1 MPSKKKNNPKGKTK
15 KVTTTTTT
23 VVEETIIEK
32 KPGKTYYAFVVDRSG
47 SMDSLKKAT
56 IDNFNEQIATL
67 KTLQEEYPD
76 EKYYVTLVLFDHEIQ
91 TVYKDKPLDEIE
103 KLTEE
108 TYVPRGMTSLH
119 DAIGITISELKV
131 RQKRALKNMDNE
143 ALIMVLTDGYEN
155 NSREWKGQK
164 VANLIKEVDSKDNW
178 TVSFIGASKDSAMDA
193 KETLGI
199 QNTTFVDTTNYE
211 RYYSTNA
218 VSDSLYARG
227 YAKARGATMKSAMF
241 TANVAES
248 GEMQRGI
255 DYAALDQEIAKQT
268 KEKKDQKDSDKNEE

>member
-1 MPSKKKNNPKGKTK
+1 MPRKKNSPKGETK

-23 VVEETIIEK
+23 IVEETIIEK

-67 KTLQEEYPD
+67 KALQEEYPE

-91 TVYKDKPLDEIE
+91 TVYKDKPLNEIE

-119 DAIGITISELKV
+119 DAIGITISELKD
-131 RQKRALKNMDNE
+131 RQKKSLKKMENE

-155 NSREWKGQK
+155 NSKEWKGQK
-164 VANLIKEVDSKDNW
+164 VANLIKEVDSNENW
-178 TVSFIGASKDSAMDA
+178 TVSFIGASKDSALDA

-199 QNTTFVDTTNYE
+199 QNTTFVDTTSYE
-211 RYYSTNA
+211 RYYATNA

-227 YAKARGATMKSAMF
+227 YAKARGASLKTAMF
-241 TANVAES
+241 SANVAES
-248 GEMQRGI
+248 GEMSRGI
-255 DYAALDQEIAKQT
+255 DYNALDQEIAKQT
-268 KEKKDQKDSDKNEE
+268 QNKQNDKSEE